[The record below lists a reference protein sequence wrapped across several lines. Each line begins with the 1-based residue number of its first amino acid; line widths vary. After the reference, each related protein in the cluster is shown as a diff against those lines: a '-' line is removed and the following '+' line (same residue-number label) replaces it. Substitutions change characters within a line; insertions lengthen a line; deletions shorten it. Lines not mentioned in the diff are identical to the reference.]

1 MAGLLRRKAKSRIV
15 FLVSQNNNDTFSLAA
30 EFGQTMTDK
39 FAAYA
44 VALMLWQHGHW
55 SQRNGSEGPLCGFDH
70 HSAEENMASDLSIN
84 LGDKR

>member
-1 MAGLLRRKAKSRIV
+1 
-15 FLVSQNNNDTFSLAA
+15 
-30 EFGQTMTDK
+30 
-39 FAAYA
+39 